1 MSSEESGGHKGD
13 GLRLLSLDGSGIR
26 GISELVILK
35 EIMHRIQAEE
45 RLEETPLPCQYFD
58 MIGGTSTGGLI
69 TLMLGRLGMSVEE
82 AIRAAYVEFAR
93 TVFSTKKRFS
103 QHGTFKASALE
114 EAIKEIIFKYEGD
127 QEAHMRTENPLT
139 SCKTFDCKIW
149 EAARAT
155 SAAPTFFKRISIGEE
170 GMKEDF
176 IDGGLRCNN
185 PLAQVIDEAQ
195 LVFGERKVTCIVS
208 GTGHPGTIGLKKPD
222 AFQRMLPTDVISAL
236 RKIATDCEEVS
247 EEIQKRFEKEPT
259 AYFRFN
265 VQQGLQDVS
274 LAEWEKLA
282 EVKTHTDQYLAE
294 TLVGRNINEV
304 RDMLRQ
310 NVRLSTR
317 REKIALEL
325 TLSSSSLC

>member
-13 GLRLLSLDGSGIR
+13 GLRLLSLDGGGIR

-45 RLEETPLPCQYFD
+45 RLGETPLPCQYFD

-69 TLMLGRLGMSVEE
+69 ALMLGRLGASV
-82 AIRAAYVEFAR
+82 
-93 TVFSTKKRFS
+93 
-103 QHGTFKASALE
+103 QE

-127 QEAHMRTENPLT
+127 REAHMRTENPLT
-139 SCKTFDCKIW
+139 SCKT
-149 EAARAT
+149 
-155 SAAPTFFKRISIGEE
+155 
-170 GMKEDF
+170 
-176 IDGGLRCNN
+176 CNN

-208 GTGHPGTIGLKKPD
+208 IGTGHPGTIGLKKPD

-294 TLVGRNINEV
+294 TLVGRNINENSKIFQASSRDARQFADV
-304 RDMLRQ
+304 RGSDFEH
-310 NVRLSTR
+310 SFSSAS
-317 REKIALEL
+317 IA
-325 TLSSSSLC
+325 TAVTVPYT